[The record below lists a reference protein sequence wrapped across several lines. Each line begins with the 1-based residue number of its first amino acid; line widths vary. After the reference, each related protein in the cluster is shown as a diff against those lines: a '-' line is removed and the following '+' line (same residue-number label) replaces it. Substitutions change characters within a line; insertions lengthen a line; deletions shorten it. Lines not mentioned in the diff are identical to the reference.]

1 MFGCSVNSVYIRIIR
16 LRVHLQYDKVL
27 VRERARHSPT
37 SRIFSIHSEFIF
49 CVSFRVRDAP
59 PPDPRRL
66 LRRLPFRES
75 LPSAP
80 QLRADAT
87 LRRRAGKAARRSRTD
102 PSCCSAEPFLMKKER
117 GKGGGAGGGGGGGH
131 LVSPFLPAALSFV
144 VLNAWVPRGTAWACA
159 SIDLYCY
166 CRRNDVSNFFLLC
179 QHSNSRHSFSLPY
192 RIFSA
197 IKNVLRMAAVC

>member
-117 GKGGGAGGGGGGGH
+117 GKGGGAGEGGGGGGGGGG
-131 LVSPFLPAALSFV
+131 ALGFPLSSCRAV
-144 VLNAWVPRGTAWACA
+144 VRCLERMGP
-159 SIDLYCY
+159 
-166 CRRNDVSNFFLLC
+166 
-179 QHSNSRHSFSLPY
+179 SRHGMG
-192 RIFSA
+192 
-197 IKNVLRMAAVC
+197 LRLH